1 MPLNPITPLLWTIRS
16 NSGNTGSP
24 NGLKPGN
31 GWGSGR
37 PRDEVLS
44 SSVRP
49 GGNASVPAGNPSNP
63 PMRPYRINSAERL
76 KDKEGNPTRYLKVDA
91 TAYGEDMY
99 NMEVQEDLA
108 THRIWCHCD
117 CPDYTFRFEV
127 VDAGSGFSGVRNS
140 NGAYPIKT
148 NPNGVPSLCKHLDHF
163 LRDPIFD
170 YEEQSYKEEGNEG

>member
-1 MPLNPITPLLWTIRS
+1 MPLNPISPLLWTVRS

-24 NGLKPGN
+24 SGLKPGN

-49 GGNASVPAGNPSNP
+49 GGSASVPAGNPSNP

-76 KDKEGNPTRYLKVDA
+76 KDNEGNPTRYLKVDA
-91 TAYGEDMY
+91 TAYGEEMY
-99 NMEVQEDLA
+99 DMEVQEDLA
-108 THRIWCHCD
+108 TKRIWCHCN

-127 VDAGSGFSGVRNS
+127 VDAGSGFSGVRDS

-148 NPNGVPSLCKHLDHF
+148 NPNGIPSLCKHLDHF

-170 YEEQSYKEEGNEG
+170 YEEQSYKEEANEG